1 MCVHVCMSVCDHV
14 TVKVRVGWG
23 GVGWGGLVVNAT
35 QQVPIALPVEGS
47 P

>member
-1 MCVHVCMSVCDHV
+1 MTVCDHV

-23 GVGWGGLVVNAT
+23 GVNAT